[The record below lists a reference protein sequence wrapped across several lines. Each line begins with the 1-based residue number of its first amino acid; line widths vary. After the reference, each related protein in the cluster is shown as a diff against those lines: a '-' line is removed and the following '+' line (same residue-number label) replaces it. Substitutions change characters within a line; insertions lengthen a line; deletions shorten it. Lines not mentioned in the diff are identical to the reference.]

1 MSAAGTADAQH
12 AEVIVIGGGVV
23 GSAAAYALCRE
34 GVRTVLLERAVP
46 NRESSGTTAGNIHI
60 QAIHAFRPGQDVPTD
75 FTRFLPLQSAA
86 SRLWETLEAELEANL
101 ELRRAGGFMV
111 AESEEQ
117 VAHLRRKWELEQRV
131 GIRST
136 IMDASTARSALPL
149 LSHRVAAASYC
160 AEDGYANPLK
170 VGPAYLRAAQRLGL
184 RLHHQAPVEQIERRD
199 GVYTLHAGG
208 RRWRAPVV
216 INASGAWL
224 DRVCRMAGIELRMAP
239 TALHMQ
245 VTERTGP
252 VLPYLIQHIGEGLS
266 VKQVVAGN
274 ILIGGGWPAT
284 FDPSGRSQTFSTS
297 LFGNLRQ
304 AQRILPFLSGLRL
317 LRAWAGPFATTPDE
331 LPVIGEVPGSP
342 GFLVTGGSYGFTLAP
357 LWGTVLCALALGRP
371 PQVDLSGLE
380 PDRLVAHPRRA
391 ASSART

>member
-1 MSAAGTADAQH
+1 MSAGASSGTQH
-12 AEVIVIGGGVV
+12 SDVIVIGGGVV
-23 GSAAAYALCRE
+23 GSAAAYELCRE
-34 GVRTVLLERAVP
+34 GVRTVLLERTVP

-86 SRLWETLEAELEANL
+86 SRLWETLEARLEADL

-111 AESEEQ
+111 AETEEQ
-117 VAHLRRKWELEQRV
+117 VAHLRHKWELEQRV

-136 IMDASTARSALPL
+136 IMDGDEARSALPL
-149 LSHRVAAASYC
+149 LSQRVAAASYC

-170 VGPAYLRAAQRLGL
+170 VGPAYLNAAQRLGL
-184 RLHHQAPVEQIERRD
+184 QLQYHMPVEKIEWSD
-199 GVYTLHAGG
+199 GIYTLHAGG

-224 DRVCRMAGIELRMAP
+224 DQLCRMVGIGLRMAP

-245 VTERTGP
+245 VTERSGP
-252 VLPYLIQHIGEGLS
+252 VLPYLIQHIGEGMS

-274 ILIGGGWPAT
+274 ILIGGGWPAAL
-284 FDPSGRSQTFSTS
+284 DLEGRSRTFSTS

-317 LRAWAGPFATTPDE
+317 LRVWAGPFATTPDE
-331 LPVIGEVPGSP
+331 LPVIGEVPGFP
-342 GFLVTGGSYGFTLAP
+342 GFIVTGGSYGFTLAP
-357 LWGTVLCALALGRP
+357 LWGKVLCALALGRTP
-371 PQVDLSGLE
+371 TVDLSGLQ
-380 PDRLVAHPRRA
+380 PDRLLEHRLNVA
-391 ASSART
+391 SL